1 MTPDECFLGGHVSQ
15 STFVS
20 SSQNA
25 APGKVRRSTRV
36 EKTVP
41 LIVLGQNQCGEPFLE
56 RTLSVSLNMHGCR
69 YPSRHDCVVGTW
81 ITLQIVGLNIP
92 DQKPT
97 TVRAVVRSVHPPASS
112 RELHQVGVELETP
125 ANVWGIVP
133 APADWWC
140 AEETSITTGTVVAP
154 TLDSVTKEAEA
165 GETPT
170 AEPALIVPKLTSLP
184 SMSAASC
191 PPSDLKAPETPRP
204 QRVVVTSDGL
214 ISKLQGKLEREA
226 EKAVRAAV
234 TKQLSDL
241 VGKALD
247 SIEEARRSSVRDIE
261 ELSLKQMESI
271 QRSLEEESARA
282 IAVQWKADMEAYRG
296 QTKEISQRLE
306 KQAGELSREL
316 ASVQEYAEKATLEI
330 TPQIPV
336 RLKEAV
342 TQATSDFD
350 YSAAL
355 IVDRRYERLLESVH
369 TVTQEALLKLNA
381 RSAEVE
387 ALVQS
392 VANSALEE
400 FRREVELNGHM
411 ALAETKERAVSALSS
426 LDAESRTSCDKRR
439 QALEE
444 EVMRSAEH
452 VKEQFRTGMKAFMYS
467 CLVAAVGAVG
477 EHSKSTLDGLLK
489 DEGKAGPEFST
500 IST

>member
-1 MTPDECFLGGHVSQ
+1 VSQ
-15 STFVS
+15 STFINT
-20 SSQNA
+20 SQNSA
-25 APGKVRRSTRV
+25 AGKVRRSTRV

-41 LIVLGQNQCGEPFLE
+41 LIVLGQNQSGEPFLE

-97 TVRAVVRSVHPPASS
+97 TVRAVVRSVHPAASS

-140 AEETSITTGTVVAP
+140 AEETSIATGTVVAP
-154 TLDSVTKEAEA
+154 THDSVTKEVGA
-165 GETPT
+165 GE
-170 AEPALIVPKLTSLP
+170 ASMVEPALSVTKVTSLSP
-184 SMSAASC
+184 TTAANC
-191 PPSDLKAPETPRP
+191 PPSDSKGPEAPRP
-204 QRVVVTSDGL
+204 QRIVVTSDGL
-214 ISKLQGKLEREA
+214 ISALQGKLEREA

-234 TKQLSDL
+234 TKQLHDL
-241 VGKALD
+241 VGKTLD
-247 SIEEARRSSVRDIE
+247 SIEEARRSSVRDIQ
-261 ELSLKQMESI
+261 ELCLKQMESI
-271 QRSLEEESARA
+271 QRSLEDESARA
-282 IAVQWKADMEAYRG
+282 MAVQWKADMEAYRG
-296 QTKEISQRLE
+296 QTKEISQRFE
-306 KQAGELSREL
+306 KQAGELGREL
-316 ASVQEYAEKATLEI
+316 ADVQEFAEKATREI
-330 TPQIPV
+330 TPQITG

-350 YSAAL
+350 YSAGL

-381 RSAEVE
+381 RSAELE

-392 VANSALEE
+392 VANSALDE
-400 FRREVELNGHM
+400 FRGEVELHRDA
-411 ALAETKERAVSALSS
+411 ALAETKERAVSALSL

-444 EVMRSAEH
+444 EMVRSAER
-452 VKEQFRTGMKAFMYS
+452 VTEQFRTGMKAFMHS
-467 CLVAAVGAVG
+467 CLVAAVGAVE
-477 EHSKSTLDGLLK
+477 EHSKTTLDGLLK
-489 DEGKAGPEFST
+489 DEGKTGPEFST